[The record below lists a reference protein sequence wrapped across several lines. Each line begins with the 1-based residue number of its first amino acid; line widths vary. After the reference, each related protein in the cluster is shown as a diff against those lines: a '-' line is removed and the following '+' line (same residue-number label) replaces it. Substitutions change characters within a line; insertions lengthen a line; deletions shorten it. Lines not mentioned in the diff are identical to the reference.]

1 MTSKGEKGILTLYSD
16 VQATSVRW
24 LWYPFIAVGK
34 ITLLQGD
41 PGDGKYKERTRHPEL
56 SEDAT
61 VVLEHEAGGMR
72 GSK

>member
-1 MTSKGEKGILTLYSD
+1 MRAREIYMRMSDEGISRRT
-16 VQATSVRW
+16 AENT
-24 LWYPFIAVGK
+24 K
-34 ITLLQGD
+34 
-41 PGDGKYKERTRHPEL
+41 KELGIRKL